1 MSEIEPDTD
10 GVSRRT
16 IEKDIEY
23 LEYKGP
29 FTGVDIERYYIGNEK
44 TGVKRCVCATQILTS
59 RYSASLSLPPRNICS
74 RKLYR
79 CWDNLTDCQTLTDL
93 KVLGLDLELNI
104 TKKKKFFLKKPFKK
118 KNPFWEVSSP
128 FLKKKIE
135 LFYHYYIRGDKQKE
149 KKKNPYFFLK
159 KKKRGGCFWLGGREI
174 KNFFFFFFF
183 YCDYIFSSFL

>member
-1 MSEIEPDTD
+1 MPKNKNALTRYKILDELLSNRYHNYSLDDLTEEVCNRLSEIEPDTD

-104 TKKKKFFLKKPFKK
+104 TT
-118 KNPFWEVSSP
+118 
-128 FLKKKIE
+128 
-135 LFYHYYIRGDKQKE
+135 DK
-149 KKKNPYFFLK
+149 
-159 KKKRGGCFWLGGREI
+159 
-174 KNFFFFFFF
+174 
-183 YCDYIFSSFL
+183 